1 MFKAKIRQKRK
12 LDHIEYALRQG
23 RPETTSGFED
33 IRLLNDSLPGFS
45 LGDVDPACVFM
56 GKKLAAPLLIN
67 AITGGHPAATVINKS
82 LARAA
87 RQTGVAMAVGSQT
100 AGLEDP
106 GLRHTYEVAR
116 QENPDGVLLANLSAG
131 APPEQAAAV
140 VEMISADGLQLYLNV
155 PQELAM
161 REGDRDFHGVIDN
174 IREVTSSL
182 SVPVIVKEVGFGL
195 SRETISAVYD
205 AGVRHVDVGGQGG
218 TNFIDIEDM
227 RSGEESGKGVR
238 NWGIPTA
245 AGLLEGLSLELPVFI
260 IASGG
265 LETGLDVA
273 KALALGAG
281 MAGMAK
287 IFLKELTDKSGEGLE
302 KGLINKI
309 SGIINELRLVMLMS
323 GAKNL
328 ERLAAK
334 PVLVTGRVA
343 EWMTRRGIDID
354 RYARR

>member
-1 MFKAKIRQKRK
+1 MTIQRQKRK
-12 LDHIEYALRQG
+12 LDHIGYALRL
-23 RPETTSGFED
+23 RKSEASSGFEE
-33 IRLLNDSLPGFS
+33 IRLINDSLPGFS
-45 LGDVDPACVFM
+45 LGDVDTTCVFM
-56 GKKLAAPLLIN
+56 GKRLAAPLLIN
-67 AITGGHPAATVINKS
+67 AITGGHPAVASINKS
-82 LARAA
+82 LARVA
-87 RQTGVAMAVGSQT
+87 RQTGVAMAVGSQM

-131 APPEQAAAV
+131 APPELAAAA

-161 REGDRDFHGVIDN
+161 REGDRDFNGVIDN
-174 IREVTSSL
+174 IRDVTAGL
-182 SVPVIVKEVGFGL
+182 SVPIVVKEVGFGL
-195 SRETISAVYD
+195 SRETISAIYG

-218 TNFIDIEDM
+218 TNFIEIEDM
-227 RSGEESGKGVR
+227 RSGEKSSKGVL

-245 AGLLEGLSLELPVFI
+245 VSLLEGLSLELPI
-260 IASGG
+260 LMIASGG
-265 LETGLDVA
+265 LETGVDVA
-273 KALALGAG
+273 KAVALGAG

-287 IFLKELTDKSGEGLE
+287 IFLEELTDKSEE
-302 KGLINKI
+302 GLINKI

-328 ERLAAK
+328 AHLVKK

-343 EWMTRRGIDID
+343 EWMIRRGIDID
-354 RYARR
+354 KYARR